1 MADVIY
7 QIKIRNFIDLN
18 KFEITFG
25 NKIQKNM
32 IKEELSEYAETH
44 TSDELPLLIKL
55 SRETHL
61 TQVYPRML
69 AGNLQGTFLR
79 MISAMIRPERILE
92 IGTFTGYSAINLA
105 MGLVTSPLSPLLKER
120 GEEIGLLHTIE
131 VNPELEE
138 IIRRYIYEAGLEDKI
153 ILHIGDALEIIPT
166 LKEQWDL
173 IYIDAD
179 KPNYLNYYKILF
191 DHLRPGGFFLAD
203 NALWGGKVLQPKKK
217 HDKDTL
223 GIIEFNEF
231 VQQDDRVENLLLPI
245 RDGIMIIRKL

>member
-1 MADVIY
+1 
-7 QIKIRNFIDLN
+7 
-18 KFEITFG
+18 
-25 NKIQKNM
+25 M
-32 IKEELSEYAETH
+32 IKNELSEYAEAH
-44 TSDELPLLIKL
+44 TSAESPLLTAL

-61 TQVYPRML
+61 NQVYPRML

-79 MISAMIRPERILE
+79 MVAAMVRPKRILE

-105 MGLVTSPLSPLLKER
+105 MGAPAPPPTPPLQGR
-120 GEEIGLLHTIE
+120 GEGEGHLNQGRGEGEGLLHTIE

-138 IIRRYIYEAGLEDKI
+138 IIRRYIHEAGLDDRI
-153 ILHIGDALEIIPT
+153 ILHIGDAMQIIPT

-179 KPNYLNYYKILF
+179 KPNYLNYYKMLF

-223 GIIEFNEF
+223 GIDEFNDF
-231 VQQDDRVENLLLPI
+231 VQNDNRVENVLLPV
-245 RDGIMIIRKL
+245 RDGIMIVRKL